1 MIGVH
6 VHGIFQDRGAP
17 SRVREL
23 RQMFD
28 TPDRYGNGINWVGYT
43 VHDAVGVLLLYLETL
58 PEPTIPFDAYEN
70 FREVA
75 IGSIEGSNAITV
87 YQDLIR
93 NLPSSNRQLLLYL
106 LDATTSF
113 IYNGDINGLSTPLMA
128 SILQRA
134 VLHHPDHESVL
145 AELITN
151 QTVLEFLIENIGQ
164 ALRSLAPTSI

>member
-6 VHGIFQDRGAP
+6 VHGIFLDRGAP

-58 PEPTIPFDAYEN
+58 PEPTIPFDAYES
-70 FREVA
+70 FRGA
-75 IGSIEGSNAITV
+75 LGSIEGSNAITV
-87 YQDLIR
+87 YQDLIQ

-106 LDATTSF
+106 LDAASHL
-113 IYNGDINGLSTPLMA
+113 IYGDGTNGLSAPLMA

-134 VLHHPDHESVL
+134 VLHHPDHESVP
-145 AELITN
+145 AELSIN
-151 QTVLEFLIENIGQ
+151 RTVLDFLIESIDQFLNGL
-164 ALRSLAPTSI
+164 ALTTK